1 MKSETER
8 VIERNEDERTGKE
21 RTIMDT
27 RRRKRTDR
35 RDERD
40 REKSSRVAQIRDR
53 DMCSWMCAFARA
65 RTHTH
70 TQRRTGESHFLHAH
84 TCAHAH
90 THTHTHTQARVQRG
104 TGGDMISLARPF
116 FARVHTHTR
125 CAFSHFGMAAS
136 LGICGDVAIPKPTN
150 PIKGQCRTG
159 GTSNWWLTPC

>member
-1 MKSETER
+1 MTAIVCHHCYIKMKSETER

-65 RTHTH
+65 HTH

-90 THTHTHTQARVQRG
+90 THTHTHKHAFKEGQAE
-104 TGGDMISLARPF
+104 I
-116 FARVHTHTR
+116 
-125 CAFSHFGMAAS
+125 
-136 LGICGDVAIPKPTN
+136 
-150 PIKGQCRTG
+150 
-159 GTSNWWLTPC
+159 